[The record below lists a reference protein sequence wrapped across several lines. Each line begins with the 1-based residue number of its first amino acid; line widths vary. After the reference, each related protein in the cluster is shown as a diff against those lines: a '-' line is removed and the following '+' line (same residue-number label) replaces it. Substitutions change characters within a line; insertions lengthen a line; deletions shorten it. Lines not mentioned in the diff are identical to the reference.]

1 MRTTPKSR
9 SGSDFESKTSGRSG
23 VFRTMRA
30 HLDLACRVPTS
41 PTWNA
46 DAATSPW
53 KNFLKGCKHR
63 SNPQGD
69 TTETRQGTA
78 RYERFHAQLKPSAMF
93 RCARAAT
100 SQSKATPSVKLGL
113 TQPFNF
119 FPSKKRPFPVRN
131 SIQQKT
137 LKTRC
142 IKQPLFGDT
151 AEKSTAQRRSSGQRL
166 LGKKRRH
173 STMSHRRHRKAP
185 FVAENDGKPLPHALP
200 LG

>member
-46 DAATSPW
+46 DAAISASLDWAPWQRGSTSPW

-69 TTETRQGTA
+69 TARHRPIRTVPCATETICHVQMRTSSNFAEQSDTLRKARTDAAVQLLSIQEATLSRTQLDSAKDAENPLHQATSLWGHCGEKHRSEAIERPTA
-78 RYERFHAQLKPSAMF
+78 AWQEEAPLHNEPSP
-93 RCARAAT
+93 T
-100 SQSKATPSVKLGL
+100 SQSAIRG
-113 TQPFNF
+113 
-119 FPSKKRPFPVRN
+119 
-131 SIQQKT
+131 
-137 LKTRC
+137 
-142 IKQPLFGDT
+142 
-151 AEKSTAQRRSSGQRL
+151 
-166 LGKKRRH
+166 
-173 STMSHRRHRKAP
+173 RK
-185 FVAENDGKPLPHALP
+185 
-200 LG
+200 